1 MDSLS
6 YSSVKSMLIQARGS
20 LNSRLSEFE
29 PLALLVAPLVTLFL
43 AQVIGSVLG
52 VVHEKGLKA
61 CLLGFIMGF
70 LK

>member
-6 YSSVKSMLIQARGS
+6 FSSMKSMLIEARGS

-29 PLALLVAPLVTLFL
+29 PLALVFTPLITLFL
-43 AQVIGSVLG
+43 GQVIGSVLG

-61 CLLGFIMGF
+61 CLVGFIMGF
-70 LK
+70 FK